1 MWKKLDS
8 RFVCYMESGIVI
20 VAVKVDDEAAKLGY
34 YALIRILFQGE
45 IVSRISPFCC
55 EDWQKVKMEEF
66 KRLVKL
72 AEGMSKDDIQY
83 KIEAAWRK
91 APSGTP

>member
-8 RFVCYMESGIVI
+8 RFVCYMENKVVF

-45 IVSRISPFCC
+45 LISRISPFCC
-55 EDWQKVKMEEF
+55 EEDWQKVNKPEF

-72 AEGMSKDDIQY
+72 AEGMSKDALWTLIG
-83 KIEAAWRK
+83 E
-91 APSGTP
+91 